1 MPTLN
6 EIDVKLHL
14 SYLVL
19 AMSTGIE
26 AIVVTRPENILAKKW
41 QNMPSCTYRL
51 NLPSFIYPENITKM
65 LETDSQSAL

>member
-1 MPTLN
+1 MPTPN
-6 EIDVKLHL
+6 EIDVKLYL

-41 QNMPSCTYRL
+41 QNMPSCTYRV
-51 NLPSFIYPENITKM
+51 NFPSFIYPENITTV
-65 LETDSQSAL
+65 LDADSLF